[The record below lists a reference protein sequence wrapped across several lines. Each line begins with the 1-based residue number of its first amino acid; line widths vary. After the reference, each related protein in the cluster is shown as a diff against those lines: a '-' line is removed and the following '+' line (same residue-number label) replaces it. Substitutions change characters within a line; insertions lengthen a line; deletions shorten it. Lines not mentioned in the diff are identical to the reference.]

1 MAEKNPHRGID
12 MHRLPVAG
20 DLPGLVF
27 AVGTAVIFVI
37 AVPAL
42 GYLLIGAVALGLAIA
57 GVLQFLERRGD
68 DQIRQRHTLGRLRE
82 Y

>member
-1 MAEKNPHRGID
+1 MEEKRPHRGID

-27 AVGTAVIFVI
+27 AVGTAVIFLI
-37 AVPAL
+37 AIPAL
-42 GYLLIGAVALGLAIA
+42 GYALIGAVALGLIIA
-57 GVLQFLERRGD
+57 AVLQLVERRGQ
-68 DQIRQRHTLGRLRE
+68 DQVRQRRTLGRLRE

>member
-1 MAEKNPHRGID
+1 MEEKRPHRGID
-12 MHRLPVAG
+12 MHRLPVAA

-27 AVGTAVIFVI
+27 AVGTAVIFLL

-42 GYLLIGAVALGLAIA
+42 GYLLLGAVALGLLIA
-57 GVLQFLERRGD
+57 GVLQLIERRGED
-68 DQIRQRHTLGRLRE
+68 ELREKRTLGRLRE